1 MRKTADI
8 QTQLQ
13 PHQQRV
19 LERLRTQPGLVVAH
33 GLGSGK
39 SLSSLAVAEDT
50 GGTTKVVVPAALQEN
65 YRKEI
70 EKHVVAPRADYQI
83 SSLQREALTPKDTK
97 RPAVDTL
104 IVDEAHRLRDPGSKA
119 QGAIKQIPAAKR
131 VLLTGSPL
139 YNRPFD
145 MASLVNVAAGS
156 SVFPNDQAE
165 FDRKYIGAK
174 VIDPGWWA
182 RNIRGVRPGS
192 VPTLKNTEE
201 LKKHLQQWVDYHENA
216 QEGFPERVEE
226 NVEVPFSPEQ
236 KKIYDTVMNK
246 APSWVKYKV
255 RAGLPPSKQEAKDLN
270 AFLSAARQVSVTPGG
285 LQEGLTAEQAAQS
298 SPKLQK
304 ALERLLEARKAN
316 PDHRAVVYSNFLDA
330 GISPY
335 EALLQKSEVPYGKFT
350 GEMRK
355 AERDQLVRDYNAGKT
370 PVMLLSSAGGEGLDL
385 KGTRQMQILEPHFN
399 KEKIEQVIG
408 RGIRYKSHEHLPEDQ
423 RRVNVERYYSVENE
437 PGVLGKLFGKKRM
450 GSVDEYLR
458 QLSNDKD
465 QLNQQVRELLK
476 QKKDAR

>member
-1 MRKTADI
+1 MRKIADL

-19 LERLRTQPGLVVAH
+19 LDRLREQPGLVVAH

-39 SLSSLAVAEDT
+39 SLSGLAVSEDT
-50 GGTTKVVVPAALQEN
+50 GGTAKIVVPAALQAN
-65 YRKEI
+65 YKKEI
-70 EKHVVAPRADYQI
+70 GKHVVNPRADYQV
-83 SSLQREALTPKDTK
+83 SSLQREALAPKDAD
-97 RPAVDTL
+97 RPHVNTL

-119 QGAIKQIPAAKR
+119 QGAIKRIPADKR

-145 MASLVNVAAGS
+145 MASLVNIAADAP
-156 SVFPNDQAE
+156 VFPSNQAD
-165 FDRKYIGAK
+165 FDRRYVGART
-174 VIDPGWWA
+174 VDPGWWA

-192 VPTLKNTEE
+192 VPVLKNEKE
-201 LKKHLQQWVDYHENA
+201 LGENLRKWVDYHENT
-216 QEGFPERVEE
+216 QEGFPQRVEE

-236 KKIYDTVMNK
+236 KRIYDTVMDN

-255 RAGLPPSKQEAKDLN
+255 REGLPPSKQESKDLN

-285 LQEGLTAEQAAQS
+285 FQEGISPEQAAMS

-304 ALERLLEARKAN
+304 AMERLLAARKAN

-330 GISPY
+330 GIAPY
-335 EALLQKSEVPYGKFT
+335 ESLLQKNQIPYGKFT
-350 GEMRK
+350 GEMPK
-355 AERDQLVRDYNAGKT
+355 SERDQLVLGYNEGKV
-370 PVMLLSSAGGEGLDL
+370 PVLLLSSAGGEGLDL
-385 KGTRQMQILEPHFN
+385 KGTRQMQILDPHFN

-437 PGVLGKLFGKKRM
+437 PSLLGRLVGKKRR

-476 QKKDAR
+476 QKKDGE